1 MTRLAGVT
9 MGGAALTA
17 AEAQLIQGLFV
28 PRERWGW
35 EFVDGGPATPSP
47 LADDRP
53 VWTPPALPDLA
64 ELAARRS
71 RSIRALWKRLPVP
84 GAFVVLGL
92 LLASEGGLFFVPA
105 GFALALLA
113 GLAPL
118 VRHRQLVRARRRTV
132 TATASARAAHEQAVV
147 SWQAEID
154 AHIRADERR
163 REAASAFFP
172 IVTPAATPRVDV
184 FGGDGNGWASLLA
197 TAGCSVLTG
206 GTGILLVDLSERT
219 VGGGLARLAG
229 QARWPVES
237 WDLPGQLD
245 EVALLDGLG
254 PREAGELVADAFG
267 PTREGDQDHHRR
279 ALHADLVTTVG
290 QVLGERLTFRRL
302 AEGLRVLEGLDD
314 GTAAA
319 ALSTAE
325 AGALVGRMNA
335 FGRGERIP
343 DELRYLRSSLEAL
356 CPPDASAAAAARA
369 AVGGGRGAGGLRR
382 LATWWP
388 VQGLRVLATSSRTSS
403 THHKELADRLV
414 IQAVLHQLR
423 RRELAPAAGRDMLVV
438 AGADHLG
445 RPVLGGLA
453 RHAEIA
459 GVRLVLL
466 FERLA
471 DDAERVLGSQGGS
484 TIIMRLGNG
493 KDATTAAEFIGR
505 GHRFVMSQVTTQVGR
520 SFTTGDSD
528 SVGYSDGTSDTTGTS
543 GGSSR
548 TYDRTRLLPWLQN
561 TSTNTGWQESVT
573 TSRSQ
578 TWQRTT
584 NTSVS
589 DSTNDGS
596 TTQRVYEF
604 LIEPTTVQTLPTTAF
619 LLISPVDGPGRVTP
633 GDCNPGTV
641 LLPRVSPVDR
651 WSARGA
657 AGAAGAQPAGRAP
670 GAVRLAVP
678 AAPSAQL
685 PVGGWA
691 GRTDGARP
699 RPIATATSG
708 TYPDLAAAAQESAY
722 RLAPPSPRPG
732 PPTGPA
738 PAGPGP
744 GRMTGGWVP
753 IGEQPAPGPYPP
765 AGGYGRPV
773 ADPPADGRP
782 RDDGRPPRRGRRRL
796 GEQPPNPA

>member
-35 EFVDGGPATPSP
+35 EFVDGGPPTPSP
-47 LADDRP
+47 LADERP
-53 VWTPPALPDLA
+53 VWTPPALPDLT
-64 ELAARRS
+64 ELAARRD
-71 RSIRALWKRLPVP
+71 RSLRSLWKRLPVP
-84 GAFVVLGL
+84 AAFVVFGV

-105 GFALALLA
+105 GLVLALLA
-113 GLAPL
+113 GLPPL
-118 VRHRQLVRARRRTV
+118 VRHRRLVRARRRTA
-132 TATASARAAHEQAVV
+132 TATATARAAHEQAVV
-147 SWQAEID
+147 SWRAEID

-163 REAASAFFP
+163 REAASSFFP

-237 WDLPGQLD
+237 WDLPRQLD

-254 PREAGELVADAFG
+254 PRETGELVADAFG

-279 ALHADLVTTVG
+279 ALHADLVSTVG

-356 CPPDASAAAAARA
+356 CPPDASAVAAQRA
-369 AVGGGRGAGGLRR
+369 AIAGGPGAGGLRR

-388 VQGLRVLATSSRTSS
+388 VQGLRVMATSSRTSS

-619 LLISPVDGPGRVTP
+619 LLVSPVDGPGRVIS

-651 WSARGA
+651 WSAARGA
-657 AGAAGAQPAGRAP
+657 AGAAGAQAAPRAP
-670 GAVRLAVP
+670 GATPLAEP
-678 AAPSAQL
+678 PAPSAQL
-685 PVGGWA
+685 PVGGAA
-691 GRTDGARP
+691 GRRDGARP
-699 RPIATATSG
+699 RPIGTAAPDA
-708 TYPDLAAAAQESAY
+708 YPSLAVAAEELAY
-722 RLAPPSPRPG
+722 RLAPPPPRPG
-732 PPTGPA
+732 H
-738 PAGPGP
+738 PAGPVPGP
-744 GRMTGGWVP
+744 GRVAGGWVP
-753 IGEQPAPGPYPP
+753 TGVQPASGPGPQ
-765 AGGYGRPV
+765 AGGSGRPV
-773 ADPPADGRP
+773 EDSPADGRP
-782 RDDGRPPRRGRRRL
+782 REEGRPPRRGRRRL
-796 GEQPPNPA
+796 SGQPPNPA

>member
-1 MTRLAGVT
+1 M
-9 MGGAALTA
+9 TA

-35 EFVDGGPATPSP
+35 EFVDGGPPAPSP
-47 LADDRP
+47 LADQP
-53 VWTPPALPDLA
+53 PAWTEPALPDLT
-64 ELAARRS
+64 ELASRRDRAI
-71 RSIRALWKRLPVP
+71 RSLWTRLLIPV
-84 GAFVVLGL
+84 AFVVFGV
-92 LLASEGGLFFVPA
+92 LLAGEGGLFFVPA

-113 GLAPL
+113 GLPPL
-118 VRHRQLVRARRRTV
+118 ARHLRLVRARRRAR
-132 TATASARAAHEQAVV
+132 TATATARAGHEQAVV
-147 SWQAEID
+147 SWRAEID
-154 AHIRADERR
+154 AHNHADERR
-163 REAASAFFP
+163 REDASAFFP

-197 TAGCSVLTG
+197 TAGCSVLTS

-229 QARWPVES
+229 QACWPVES
-237 WDLPGQLD
+237 WDLPRQLD

-254 PREAGELVADAFG
+254 PRETGELVADAFG
-267 PTREGDQDHHRR
+267 PTREGEQDHHRR
-279 ALHADLVTTVG
+279 ALHADLVSAVAA
-290 QVLGERLTFRRL
+290 VLRERLTFRRL

-325 AGALVGRMNA
+325 AGALVSRMNA

-356 CPPDASAAAAARA
+356 CLPGATATARDRSAVAGA
-369 AVGGGRGAGGLRR
+369 GGAGGAGGLRR

-388 VQGLRVLATSSRTSS
+388 VQGLRVMATSSRTSS
-403 THHKELADRLV
+403 THHKELSDRLV

-423 RRELAPAAGRDMLVV
+423 RRELAPATGRDMLIV

-471 DDAERVLGSQGGS
+471 DDTERVLGSQGGS

-505 GHRFVMSQVTTQVGR
+505 GHKFVLSQVTTQVGR

-528 SVGYSDGTSDTTGTS
+528 SVGSSDDTSDTTGTS
-543 GGSSR
+543 GGSGR
-548 TYDRTRLLPWLQN
+548 TYDSTRLLPWLQN

-619 LLISPVDGPGRVTP
+619 LLVSPVDGPGRVTP

-641 LLPRVSPVDR
+641 LLPRVSPFDR
-651 WSARGA
+651 R
-657 AGAAGAQPAGRAP
+657 
-670 GAVRLAVP
+670 
-678 AAPSAQL
+678 SAQL
-685 PVGGWA
+685 PLPGPAVRPA
-691 GRTDGARP
+691 GAWP
-699 RPIATATSG
+699 RPIETAAPGSIYSTP
-708 TYPDLAAAAQESAY
+708 TPTAAAEKLAY
-722 RLAPPSPRPG
+722 RLTPPPPRPG
-732 PPTGPA
+732 RGWVHRGRGAGRRAAREGSVPRGRSIFPGREPRAARGVPTGRRA
-738 PAGPGP
+738 QA
-744 GRMTGGWVP
+744 RR
-753 IGEQPAPGPYPP
+753 GEAATQGA
-765 AGGYGRPV
+765 
-773 ADPPADGRP
+773 
-782 RDDGRPPRRGRRRL
+782 PPRRRAATEPGVTDEHRT
-796 GEQPPNPA
+796 

>member
-1 MTRLAGVT
+1 

-35 EFVDGGPATPSP
+35 EFVDGGPPAPSP
-47 LADDRP
+47 LADEP
-53 VWTPPALPDLA
+53 PTWAEPALPDLT
-64 ELAARRS
+64 ELSAQRDRAIRS
-71 RSIRALWKRLPVP
+71 LWTRLLVPV
-84 GAFVVLGL
+84 AFVAFGV
-92 LLASEGGLFFVPA
+92 LLADEGGLFFVPA

-113 GLAPL
+113 GLPPL
-118 VRHRQLVRARRRTV
+118 ARHRRLVRARRRAR
-132 TATASARAAHEQAVV
+132 TATATARAEHEQAVA
-147 SWQAEID
+147 SWRAEVD
-154 AHIRADERR
+154 AHNHADERR
-163 REAASAFFP
+163 REDASAFFP

-197 TAGCSVLTG
+197 TAGCSVLTS

-237 WDLPGQLD
+237 WDLPRQLD
-245 EVALLDGLG
+245 EVALLDELG
-254 PREAGELVADAFG
+254 PRETGELVADAFG
-267 PTREGDQDHHRR
+267 PTREGEQDHHRR
-279 ALHADLVTTVG
+279 ALHADLVSTVG

-325 AGALVGRMNA
+325 AGALVSRMNA

-356 CPPDASAAAAARA
+356 CPPGA
-369 AVGGGRGAGGLRR
+369 AVTATARDRSAITGVPGAGGLRR

-388 VQGLRVLATSSRTSS
+388 VQGLRVMATSSRASS

-423 RRELAPAAGRDMLVV
+423 RRELAPAPGRDMLVV

-445 RPVLGGLA
+445 RPTLGGLA

-466 FERLA
+466 FERLT

-505 GHRFVMSQVTTQVGR
+505 GHTFVMSQVTTQVGR

-528 SVGYSDGTSDTTGTS
+528 SVGSSDGTSDTTGTS
-543 GGSSR
+543 GGSGR
-548 TYDRTRLLPWLQN
+548 TYDGTRLLPWLQN

-619 LLISPVDGPGRVTP
+619 LLVSPVDGPGRVTP

-641 LLPRVSPVDR
+641 LLPRVSPFDR
-651 WSARGA
+651 RSAAR
-657 AGAAGAQPAGRAP
+657 AGSGTPGPAVRAP
-670 GAVRLAVP
+670 GSVPLAVP
-678 AAPSAQL
+678 PVPSAQL
-685 PVGGWA
+685 PLAGPA
-691 GRTDGARP
+691 GRPAGAWP
-699 RPIATATSG
+699 RPVETTAPGSSYLTR
-708 TYPDLAAAAQESAY
+708 TVAAEELAY
-722 RLAPPSPRPG
+722 RLPPPHPR
-732 PPTGPA
+732 
-738 PAGPGP
+738 
-744 GRMTGGWVP
+744 
-753 IGEQPAPGPYPP
+753 
-765 AGGYGRPV
+765 
-773 ADPPADGRP
+773 
-782 RDDGRPPRRGRRRL
+782 
-796 GEQPPNPA
+796 